1 MSNYKSLGR
10 EIQFILPILFSL
22 ILFFIT
28 NIIGLFDIHDLAY
41 WSGKIYREPLRIFLY
56 SFVHVD
62 LNHLLSNLFGI
73 VILRYSLIKLN
84 SQNNKLFIL
93 LLLFIIPL
101 QTIYLY
107 ILDNYFFYEYNNLLV
122 GLSGV
127 IYGSF
132 SFLMMSSYFGK
143 ESLLHIYIGLKR
155 NLEIFKLLSFLLS
168 FGIIFSLLPGV
179 SFNGHLGGIISGI
192 IIFYISGK

>member
-122 GLSGV
+122 GLSGA

>member
-41 WSGKIYREPLRIFLY
+41 WSGKIYREPLRILLY

-84 SQNNKLFIL
+84 SQHNKLFIL

-143 ESLLHIYIGLKR
+143 ESLLHIYIGLKG

>member
-107 ILDNYFFYEYNNLLV
+107 VLDNYFFYEYNNLLV

>member
-10 EIQFILPILFSL
+10 EIQFILPVLLSLF
-22 ILFFIT
+22 LFFII
-28 NIIGLFDIHDLAY
+28 NIIGLFDIYELAY
-41 WSGKIYREPLRIFLY
+41 WSGKIYKEPLRIFLY

-62 LNHLLSNLFGI
+62 FNHLLSNVFGI
-73 VILRYSLIKLN
+73 IILRYCLLKLN

-101 QTIYLY
+101 QTFYLY

-127 IYGSF
+127 IYGSY
-132 SFLMMSSYFGK
+132 SFLIMSAYFGK
-143 ESLLHIYIGLKR
+143 ENLLHIAIGLKR
-155 NLEIFKLLSFLLS
+155 NIEIFKLLSFLLS
-168 FGIIFSLLPGV
+168 FGMIFSLLPGI